1 MPGSGGVSHN
11 QTGYIVNTFDDF
23 AEIYQYDDSN
33 DTWNMVAKPAI
44 SRNDGVTFADDEAL
58 YITTGRGMNGVYRL
72 DLSTFEST
80 FFCTSSQELRSEAVG
95 TIYNGEIFIFG
106 GLEHDLDP
114 NNFTRALSF
123 EYSFEL

>member
-1 MPGSGGVSHN
+1 MR
-11 QTGYIVNTFDDF
+11 TCNTVVLFRLACLIF
-23 AEIYQYDDSN
+23 ACSN
-33 DTWNMVAKPAI
+33 DESENEEAAI
-44 SRNDGVTFADDEAL
+44 SIDAYSEGYNYEACWAEL
-58 YITTGRGMNGVYRL
+58 RGTIRITGSPTEWGYRL

-95 TIYNGEIFIFG
+95 AIYNGEIFIFG
-106 GLEHDLDP
+106 GLERDLDP